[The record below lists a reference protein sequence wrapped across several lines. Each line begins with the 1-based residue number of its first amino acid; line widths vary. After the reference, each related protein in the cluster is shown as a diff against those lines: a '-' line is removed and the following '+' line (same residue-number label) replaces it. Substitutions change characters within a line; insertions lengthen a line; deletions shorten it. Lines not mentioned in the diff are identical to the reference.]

1 LYPDGV
7 LDKIERAEIPAVT
20 TLSGETRDVAW
31 FCIQEVIK
39 KKTKTGKTFY
49 RLRICDDQNA
59 SAWLRV
65 WGFLPKEAN
74 PFTIWIADVKND
86 TDWGASTSGAKMKP
100 LVV

>member
-1 LYPDGV
+1 M

-20 TLSGETRDVAW
+20 TLTGDTRDVAW
-31 FCIQEVIK
+31 FCIQEIIK

-86 TDWGASTSGAKMKP
+86 DQWGASTSGAKMKP